1 MELTAQQRS
10 IVDRLRSRGIEII
23 DFPMYANLVGVRKGN
38 CAALLAPSGSDG
50 FSIQGEPTYLVAGNL
65 SARVVRSDGQYFV
78 RKLEHLKATP
88 ERLAELERFTAELAE
103 ALLPVA

>member
-1 MELTAQQRS
+1 MDLTAQQLG
-10 IVDRLRSRGIEII
+10 ILDRLRSRGIDII

-38 CAALLAPSGSDG
+38 CAALLAPSGSEG
-50 FSIQGEPTYLVAGNL
+50 FSIQGEPTYLVGGSL
-65 SARVVRSDGQYFV
+65 SARIVRSDGQYFV
-78 RKLEHLKATP
+78 RKQEQLKATP

>member
-1 MELTAQQRS
+1 MELTAQQTT
-10 IVDRLRSRGIEII
+10 ILDRLRSRGIDII
-23 DFPMYANLVGVRKGN
+23 EFPLYANLVGVRKGN
-38 CAALLAPSGSDG
+38 CAALLTPSGSDR
-50 FSIQGEPTYLVAGNL
+50 FSIQGEPTFLVGGNL

-78 RKLEHLKATP
+78 RKQEQLKATP